1 MTEQELRAQITDEI
15 LSGLKCETF
24 KGAAIVNA
32 ICVTVVVDDA
42 KGSQPPQAFCRFFLP
57 DGVFIGE
64 VPANDIVTFRN
75 GLSQH

>member
-24 KGAAIVNA
+24 QGAALVNA
-32 ICVTVVVDDA
+32 ICVSVIIDDGRDSTA
-42 KGSQPPQAFCRFFLP
+42 PQAVCRFYLP

-64 VPANDIVTFRN
+64 VPAKDIVVRE
-75 GLSQH
+75 